1 MLTKP
6 DEHMKEVNLS
16 SEVYSQL
23 LVSIRELQKK
33 VSILSDRKKQLAEE
47 YIDSFE
53 ACRILRISRRTLERY
68 RDSNR
73 IRSFKTDR
81 RVYYRLV
88 DIEHFLLIESGQL
101 NEILR
106 SSK

>member
-1 MLTKP
+1 
-6 DEHMKEVNLS
+6 MKEVNLG

-33 VSILSDRKKQLAEE
+33 VTLLSDRKKLLAEE

-53 ACRILRISRRTLERY
+53 ASRILRISRRTLERY

-73 IRSFKTDR
+73 IRCYKTNR
-81 RVYYRLV
+81 KVYYRLS
-88 DIEHFLLIESGQL
+88 DIEHFLLIESGQI
-101 NEILR
+101 NEILGN
-106 SSK
+106 S

>member
-1 MLTKP
+1 
-6 DEHMKEVNLS
+6 MKEVHLS
-16 SEVYSQL
+16 NEVYSQL

-33 VSILSDRKKQLAEE
+33 VSLLSDRKKLLKDE

-53 ACRILRISRRTLERY
+53 ASRILRISRRTLERY

-73 IRSFKTDR
+73 IRSYKTNR
-81 RVYYRLV
+81 KVYYRLS

-101 NEILR
+101 NEILGN
-106 SSK
+106 S